1 MFETRWVLLAPALA
15 GMFVLVSAAPPGG
28 AVPPFDY
35 PPGGGKEIPRKG
47 GGKDGHKSGKPGKK
61 GAEKAGKK
69 GEKKGADRADKK
81 GKKEGAK
88 KGEKK
93 GAKKEGKGKDK
104 GKGKGKG
111 KGSAV
116 FVATTGLV
124 RRTPVS
130 RSPNGEARPPWRL
143 IEITKVGF
151 KVKPKPGTKVTVVPL
166 SAKAPSFSLSVVD
179 TARQA
184 ACGRP
189 PKPWFSLL
197 FSSIDSPQLKA
208 IDPWPFRGEDV
219 PIDVAVLFPEV
230 KGARF
235 IERKNVPQSDIPGGF
250 RQRTVHGAIDLD
262 GDAKADVLILQYCR
276 LDKTKIFPE
285 CNAVTGR
292 VYRRVKGKWELI
304 GKPTPC

>member
-1 MFETRWVLLAPALA
+1 MFETWRVLLAPALA
-15 GMFVLVSAAPPGG
+15 GMFALVSAAPPGG

-47 GGKDGHKSGKPGKK
+47 GGKDGHKGGKPGKK

-69 GEKKGADRADKK
+69 GEKKGGDRA
-81 GKKEGAK
+81 GK

-93 GAKKEGKGKDK
+93 GGKKE

-143 IEITKVGF
+143 VEITKVGF
-151 KVKPKPGTKVTVVPL
+151 KVNPKPGTKVTVVPL

-189 PKPWFSLL
+189 RKPWFSLL
-197 FSSIDSPQLKA
+197 FSSVDSPQLKA
-208 IDPWPFRGEDV
+208 VDPWPYRGEDV

-235 IERKNVPQSDIPGGF
+235 IERKNVPPSDIPDGF

-262 GDAKADVLILQYCR
+262 GDAKADVLILQYCWV
-276 LDKTKIFPE
+276 DKTKVFPE